1 MAWKIEGTDEFQE
14 WFFGLTDAKRVSI
27 ARKIDLLEQV
37 GPTLGRPD
45 ADQLKGS
52 RYPNMKELIA

>member
-1 MAWKIEGTDEFQE
+1 MAWEIEGSDEFQQ
-14 WFFGLTDAKRVSI
+14 WFQSLTDAERISI

-45 ADQLKGS
+45 ADHLKGS
-52 RYPNMKELIA
+52 RYANMK